1 MVDSWIFDYISN
13 RLLIYLVSTRL
24 LLFLLDKTDQY
35 KRYQHIYI
43 DFFNI
48 IQPAGDTEWIIVGD
62 EAHNDEKFLMSIE
75 NWFLFP

>member
-1 MVDSWIFDYISN
+1 MVDYWIFDCNSN
-13 RLLIYLVSTRL
+13 RLLIFLVSPRL
-24 LLFLLDKTDQY
+24 LLFLPDKTDQY
-35 KRYQHIYI
+35 KRYQRIYI

-75 NWFLFP
+75 N